1 MVSLR
6 YHGIHS
12 LTLQMGK
19 EATAK
24 LVKSILRPAPSLL
37 LGTRPE
43 TSDGYTD
50 AYTPLGAGVARLDAQ
65 ALSSALQASRGVDA
79 QGSTMP
85 S

>member
-50 AYTPLGAGVARLDAQ
+50 AYTPLGAGVARHAQ